1 MWVKSVVLAVDR
13 PLPIFPPISRHF
25 QINRHVSNVPIG
37 DKGMRGRLTSS
48 MGSRE
53 NSDVQLAAACN
64 GTTSVKCVPLVDFC
78 LVNSAPS

>member
-25 QINRHVSNVPIG
+25 QNQSTKECGADLR
-37 DKGMRGRLTSS
+37 RLWA
-48 MGSRE
+48 RE

>member
-1 MWVKSVVLAVDR
+1 MRRFRVVDVQVRSQMASNYSIPGHSLFEKLLLKCVADLRR
-13 PLPIFPPISRHF
+13 PWA
-25 QINRHVSNVPIG
+25 
-37 DKGMRGRLTSS
+37 
-48 MGSRE
+48 RE